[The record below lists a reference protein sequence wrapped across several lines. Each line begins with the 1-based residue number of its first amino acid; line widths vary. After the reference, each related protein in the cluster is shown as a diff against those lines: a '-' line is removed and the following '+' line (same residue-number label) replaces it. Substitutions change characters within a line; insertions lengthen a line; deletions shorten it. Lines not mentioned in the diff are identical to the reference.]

1 MYSRVA
7 SFMAL
12 SLGRRV
18 LPTAV
23 PAGAEVSIVPA
34 ISGD

>member
-1 MYSRVA
+1 MYSRIA
-7 SFMAL
+7 SLTAL
-12 SLGRRV
+12 SLGRLM